1 MKLFT
6 RISRASMLACCLL
19 GGAQMLYA
27 AEPANPETKLTE
39 LKNTIE
45 QLKKELISVKSN
57 RENLHTELET
67 SEKKITELNKKIEE
81 LKKQLQTQQSSL
93 NQLRGEREG
102 LASAKKQQEAQV
114 AQHLNAAYRLGN
126 QSAIKLLLNQE
137 NPADLSRNLKYFEY
151 LIAARN
157 KQIQQFSGT
166 IKRLNDLEPAITE
179 QNNQLEENKKSVEAQ
194 RLALNDLV
202 EERKHTLAK
211 LNATI
216 DDKDQALKNYEQDRH
231 SLQDV
236 MARIHREEKTRLK
249 TKTTQLAKTEKP
261 AVEDDD
267 LENQENVAT
276 SLPTGTTQIPQNTSK
291 PHIATAQTAPLRG
304 NLLQLK
310 GELPWPASGRVVND
324 FGSSRVAGKVNW
336 EGIYIQGA
344 MGAPVKAIARGKIVF
359 SDYLKGHGLLIII
372 DHGQGYLSLYAH
384 NQNLYKKL
392 GESVEA
398 GSIIAALGNTGGQ
411 ADAGLYFE
419 LRHNGQPTNPKPWLK
434 PKNLG

>member
-1 MKLFT
+1 MIKIAQLT
-6 RISRASMLACCLL
+6 RAGLMACCLL
-19 GGAQMLYA
+19 GGAQLVYA
-27 AEPANPETKLTE
+27 AEPANPESKLTE

-45 QLKKELISVKSN
+45 QLKKELMTVKSN
-57 RENLHTELET
+57 RESLHGELEA
-67 SEKKITELNKKIEE
+67 SEKKITELNKKIED
-81 LKKQLQTQQSSL
+81 LKTQLNTQQSSL

-137 NPADLSRNLKYFEY
+137 NPADLSRNLKYLEY

-157 KQIQQFSGT
+157 KQIQQFAGT

-179 QNNQLEENKKSVEAQ
+179 QSNQLEENKKSVEAQ
-194 RLALNDLV
+194 RLALNDVV
-202 EERKHTLAK
+202 EERKRTLAK

-216 DDKDQALKNYEQDRH
+216 EDKDQALKAYEQDRH
-231 SLQDV
+231 ALQDV
-236 MARIHREEKTRLK
+236 MTKIAQAEEKSKANARAAEEAKLAALAAQSK
-249 TKTTQLAKTEKP
+249 KAAKENAAETQ
-261 AVEDDD
+261 
-267 LENQENVAT
+267 
-276 SLPTGTTQIPQNTSK
+276 
-291 PHIATAQTAPLRG
+291 ATAPKSSMQISAASTESTALRG

-310 GELPWPASGRVVND
+310 GELPWPASGQVINE
-324 FGSSRVAGKVNW
+324 FGTSRVAGKVNW

-344 MGAPVKAIARGKIVF
+344 MGAPVKAIARGKVVF
-359 SDYLKGHGLLIII
+359 ADYLKGHGLLIII

-384 NQNLYKKL
+384 NQSLAKKL
-392 GESVEA
+392 GEPVEA
-398 GSIIAALGNTGGQ
+398 GSVIASLGNTGGQ

-434 PKNLG
+434 KSA

>member
-1 MKLFT
+1 MKLLL
-6 RISRASMLACCLL
+6 IRAGVLACCLL
-19 GGAQMLYA
+19 GGVQMAYA

-57 RENLHTELET
+57 RESLHGELEA

-81 LKKQLQTQQSSL
+81 LKQQLQTQQSSL

-137 NPADLSRNLKYFEY
+137 SPADLSRNLKYFEY

-157 KQIQQFSGT
+157 KQINQFAGT
-166 IKRLNDLEPAITE
+166 IKRLNELEPAITA
-179 QNNQLEENKKSVEAQ
+179 QSNQLEENKKDVEAQ
-194 RLALNDLV
+194 RLAMNELI
-202 EERKHTLAK
+202 EERKRTLAK

-216 DDKDQALKNYEQDRH
+216 DDKDQALKAYEQDRRVLH
-231 SLQDV
+231 DV
-236 MARIHREEKTRLK
+236 MTRISLAEEKEKAKQKAKAAANAAKAEQAVAVIAEPK
-249 TKTTQLAKTEKP
+249 TSTSDITPKTLAESKKP
-261 AVEDDD
+261 
-267 LENQENVAT
+267 
-276 SLPTGTTQIPQNTSK
+276 GGQIAAS
-291 PHIATAQTAPLRG
+291 ASESAPLRG

-310 GELPWPASGRVVND
+310 GELPWPATGRLVND

-336 EGIYIQGA
+336 EGIYIQGT
-344 MGAPVKAIARGKIVF
+344 MGAPVKAIARGKVVF
-359 SDYLKGHGLLIII
+359 ADYLKGHGLLIII

-384 NQNLYKKL
+384 NQSLAKKL
-392 GESVEA
+392 GEPVEA
-398 GSIIAALGNTGGQ
+398 GSVIASLGNTGGQ

-434 PKNLG
+434 KSA